1 MCALTLRS
9 SYKIKVHSAEVGNT
23 GLQLTEYDAQ
33 DIDCVQPPRTLRQKN
48 RERSDYKRI
57 GAYGV
62 V

>member
-33 DIDCVQPPRTLRQKN
+33 DIDCVQPPRTPRQKIGKGAII
-48 RERSDYKRI
+48 RE
-57 GAYGV
+57 
-62 V
+62 